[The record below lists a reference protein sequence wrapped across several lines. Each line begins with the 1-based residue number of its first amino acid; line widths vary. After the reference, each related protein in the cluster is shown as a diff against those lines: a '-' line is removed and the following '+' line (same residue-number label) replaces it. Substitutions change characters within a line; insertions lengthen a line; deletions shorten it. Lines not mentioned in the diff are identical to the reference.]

1 MRILVTNDDGIYSP
15 GLAALADVAATFG
28 DVRIVAPDVE
38 MSAQGHAITPSR
50 PLSYKR
56 TPICVKRLPV
66 TASEHAQL
74 PSKGPF
80 RSGCRAPAARVP
92 AWLSARRRPP

>member
-38 MSAQGHAITPSR
+38 MLRSVAHYTAELAIGRKT
-50 PLSYKR
+50 
-56 TPICVKRLPV
+56 
-66 TASEHAQL
+66 H
-74 PSKGPF
+74 
-80 RSGCRAPAARVP
+80 
-92 AWLSARRRPP
+92 